1 MDLGLAGR
9 TALVTG
15 GSRGIGRSVALGL
28 ASEGVRVA
36 IAGRSEDVIASV
48 TSELRAIASTWSTGE
63 AEPRAHGIIADV
75 ATREG
80 AQRAV
85 DEAAQAFNRL
95 DLLVNN
101 VGGSLGSGSFEK
113 ASPEAWASVL
123 DLNLMSAVWCSQR
136 AIPAMR
142 ERGSGVIVHIGSIC
156 GLEYCSSGPY
166 TAAKAA
172 LVGLTKEMGI
182 DLAPTGIRVVS
193 VAPGST
199 LFPGG
204 SWDRR
209 LAADPVAI
217 AKKIDTE
224 LPFGRFGTPE
234 EIASVVV
241 FLCSDRASWVCG
253 TTITVDG
260 AQSRAF

>member
-1 MDLGLAGR
+1 MPQTDH
-9 TALVTG
+9 
-15 GSRGIGRSVALGL
+15 
-28 ASEGVRVA
+28 
-36 IAGRSEDVIASV
+36 
-48 TSELRAIASTWSTGE
+48 
-63 AEPRAHGIIADV
+63 AERL
-75 ATREG
+75 
-80 AQRAV
+80 
-85 DEAAQAFNRL
+85 AAQFAFT
-95 DLLVNN
+95 
-101 VGGSLGSGSFEK
+101 
-113 ASPEAWASVL
+113 
-123 DLNLMSAVWCSQR
+123 R
-136 AIPAMR
+136 ALPAMR
-142 ERGSGVIVHIGSIC
+142 DRGSGDIVHIGSIC
-156 GLEYCSSGPY
+156 GLEYCTSGPY

-182 DLAPTGIRVVS
+182 DLAPKGIRVVS

-209 LAADPVAI
+209 LKADPVAI
-217 AKKIDTE
+217 AKKIETE